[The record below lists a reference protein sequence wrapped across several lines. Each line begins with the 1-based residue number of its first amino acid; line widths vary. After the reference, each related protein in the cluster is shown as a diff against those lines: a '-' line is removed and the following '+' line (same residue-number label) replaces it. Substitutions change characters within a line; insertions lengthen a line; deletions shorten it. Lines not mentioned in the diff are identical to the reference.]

1 MLINSKTKKKKGKKN
16 WYKFV
21 FDPIQKPKKKKGSF
35 FSKVEL
41 FLASFFLYI
50 FSLVE
55 LHTVLVLCIVQRKGF
70 SVILSDMC
78 PLVSG
83 ITTKDAVLSAELG
96 MQALHLAVG
105 GPALAPSGDEIQKG
119 EHHDDSTSG
128 PDDDGILQPGGHLVI
143 KLLESEDAQGGHFYC
158 RVHTSALPFCVEFL
172 MFLTLF
178 WSFVLQD
185 LAGFANHSSE
195 RHHG

>member
-1 MLINSKTKKKKGKKN
+1 MLINSKTK
-16 WYKFV
+16 
-21 FDPIQKPKKKKGSF
+21 KKKKGSF

-41 FLASFFLYI
+41 FLASFFIYI

-55 LHTVLVLCIVQRKGF
+55 LLHRVLVLCIVQRKGF

-96 MQALHLAVG
+96 MQALHLAVR